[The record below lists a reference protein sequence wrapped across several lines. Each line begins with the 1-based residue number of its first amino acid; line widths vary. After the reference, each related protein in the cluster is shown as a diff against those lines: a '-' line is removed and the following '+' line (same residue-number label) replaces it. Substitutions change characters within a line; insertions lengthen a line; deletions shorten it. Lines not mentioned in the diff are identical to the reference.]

1 MKAFS
6 PRPRGAAAVE
16 FALVLP
22 LLLTILFGTIEWGY
36 YFFNRQIVINSA
48 REGARVGT
56 LQLKGPDDAKAAA
69 EHYLTGSG
77 LVLKSGTIGGEV
89 FPAPV
94 TLTVGTVTQG
104 TCPAESSCIGIVY
117 RLPSLTGFLDT
128 LLGSTRTIIAYA
140 EMRK

>member
-1 MKAFS
+1 MKGLS
-6 PRPRGAAAVE
+6 PNSHGAAAVE

-56 LQLKGPDDAKAAA
+56 LQSMQDSDAVKAAQD
-69 EHYLTGSG
+69 YLIGSG
-77 LVLKSGTIGGEV
+77 LVLKTGGG
-89 FPAPV
+89 
-94 TLTVGTVTQG
+94 TVGGTVFTSPSAG
-104 TCPAESSCIGIVY
+104 TCSATSSCIRVEY
-117 RLPSLTGFLDT
+117 TLPSMTGFLDAF
-128 LLGSTRTIIAYA
+128 LGKPRTIVAYA

>member
-1 MKAFS
+1 MKTWS
-6 PRPRGAAAVE
+6 RRPRGAAAVE

-56 LQLKGPDDAKAAA
+56 LQSMSSANAKAAA
-69 EHYLTGSG
+69 ESYLSGSG
-77 LVLKSGTIGGEV
+77 LALKTGGG
-89 FPAPV
+89 
-94 TLTVGTVTQG
+94 TVGGTVYTDPASG
-104 TCPAESSCIGIVY
+104 TCPTESSCVRIVY
-117 RLPSLTGFLDT
+117 TLPSLTGFLDAI
-128 LLGSTRTIIAYA
+128 LGSSRDIVAYA